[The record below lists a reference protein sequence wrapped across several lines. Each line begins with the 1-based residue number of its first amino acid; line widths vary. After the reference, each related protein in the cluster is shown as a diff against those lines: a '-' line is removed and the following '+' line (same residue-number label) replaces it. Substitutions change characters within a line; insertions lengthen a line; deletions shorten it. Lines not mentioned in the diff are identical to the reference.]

1 MPEGARGKGNVYNTV
16 ARQAA
21 MHSLETVA
29 LTKRLEAELMLRFSL
44 GESRMDTIQV
54 EQFGDNVREPRLRR
68 AGHVQRMESGYSGE
82 RMLMELPGRRRRA
95 RPQGKLMDVVKED
108 MKKGHRRRW

>member
-1 MPEGARGKGNVYNTV
+1 MKGNVYHTV

-44 GESRMDTIQV
+44 GESRMDKIQV
-54 EQFGDNVREPRLRR
+54 EQFGDKR
-68 AGHVQRMESGYSGE
+68 AKAEKGWICAEDGE
-82 RMLMELPGRRRRA
+82 
-95 RPQGKLMDVVKED
+95 
-108 MKKGHRRRW
+108 WI